1 MTIFKEIQQ
10 KVLEITNVTSDIY
23 DIPRL
28 MDTLIEQVFLRSGRF
43 IMEFIQNAED
53 ACMVAVKDRKIKFG
67 ILRIELDKDKIVIMH
82 NGKPFDKEDLIAI
95 CGLKSRKKPEEGY
108 LGYLGIGFKSVFKVS
123 NKVVIYSRGEEEY
136 CFKFDKEEAER
147 IWGVN
152 IPWQCLPIEIPTSS
166 LEISLPKRF
175 TTMFIIYL
183 KDSSFYEQI
192 KESLEKLRYPVFLFL
207 RYISEIEIRVN
218 SSKRKIKI
226 IPQRNEERNKLKIE
240 EIFVAEDSEDGHEWN
255 EFLVFKKTFDIPED
269 IKNDDVTRRARRD
282 KVKRR
287 EISVAFLVKNDK
299 LSKIEGEMISGF
311 YSFLPLE
318 EARTGL
324 GFLVQADFITQA
336 GREQMV
342 FEAKWNKWMMER
354 VTDVVEE
361 AIEYFQENPNFC
373 ESYLPIFEIE
383 ESYDDFYIKL
393 VKPILKERINKLL
406 ADPKVPTPSG
416 DLILLSKAVVCSSEI
431 RELVEKGI
439 VKEDDL
445 EILFGEKGLRFISEE
460 VKIGEREVKVLRI
473 SDLLSNKELIG
484 KKKEKRTAIQFLVEV
499 YKHADKTGK
508 LPTRDAYVLD
518 RWDNIVLANECYF
531 SRLPEGAKD
540 LLEKYPEIEDTL
552 VKYRLIHPSLEEIR
566 EILEN
571 VGVKYIT
578 YREICERVLLPKISA
593 ENKDKV
599 SKNDALIISTLLKK
613 GNILPYKSIWVLTK
627 DGDIRESEK
636 VFLFDKDL
644 VDKLFKDIKKFD
656 NIILDIGS
664 YLELDGDEVGW
675 KEFFENA
682 GVKLIEG
689 YWDEFISDYISNY
702 ITYVIEQSKNTQL
715 LVKFTWIAKEV
726 WKIKRGFLSAK
737 IPILTKDGRV
747 VDPEECYLSS
757 AYGPQE
763 NWERWLNLF
772 NIGPFVSG
780 EYLKI
785 DNDAKG
791 WKSFLINMGIKDSID
806 KSEVIGEFAESFAK
820 HILEKNG
827 FKIIGGK
834 GDGYDFIAEKGG
846 ETLYIQVK
854 GRKKIQDI
862 ELKGKEVEK
871 AIEKRESYCV
881 LVVYNIPNKPTAH
894 LLKNP
899 ADKGEQA
906 LEIFLKSDVITQ
918 QGQKISSNSI

>member
-1 MTIFKEIQQ
+1 MSVFEEIQQ
-10 KVLEITNVTSDIY
+10 RILKITDMTAEIY

-53 ACMVAVKDRKIKFG
+53 ACMVAVKDRKIRYG

-123 NKVVIYSRGEEEY
+123 NKVIIYSRGEEEY

-147 IWGVN
+147 IWGEN
-152 IPWQCLPIEIPTSS
+152 IPWQCLPIEIPTAS
-166 LEISLPKRF
+166 LEITLPKRF
-175 TTMFIIYL
+175 TTMFIVYL
-183 KDSSFYEQI
+183 KDPSFYEQI

-207 RYISEIEIRVN
+207 RYISEIEISID
-218 SSKRKIKI
+218 SSERKIKI
-226 IPQRNEERNKLKIE
+226 IPQRSEERDGLKIE
-240 EIFVAEDSEDGHEWN
+240 EIFVAEGSEWH
-255 EFLVFKKTFDIPED
+255 EFLVFRKTFDIPED
-269 IKNDDVTRRARRD
+269 IREDDATKRARRD

-287 EISVAFLVKNDK
+287 EVSVAFLVKNDK

-336 GREQMV
+336 GREQIV
-342 FEAKWNKWMMER
+342 FEAKWNRWMMER
-354 VTDVVEE
+354 VADVVEE

-373 ESYLPIFEIE
+373 KSYLPIFEIE
-383 ESYDDFYIKL
+383 KSYDDFYIEL
-393 VKPILKERINKLL
+393 VEPILKRRIDGLL
-406 ADPKVPTPSG
+406 TDPKVPTPSG
-416 DLILLSKAVVCSSEI
+416 DLIPLSKAVVCSSEI

-445 EILFGEKGLRFISEE
+445 EILFGEKGLRFISED

-473 SDLLSNKELIG
+473 SDLLSNKELIE
-484 KKKEKRTAIQFLVEV
+484 KKKEDGAAIQFLVEV
-499 YKHADKTGK
+499 YKHADKVGK
-508 LPTRDAYVLD
+508 LPTGDAYVLD
-518 RWDNIVLANECYF
+518 RWDNVVLANECYF
-531 SRLPEGAKD
+531 SALPEDVKNLLREYPGIKD
-540 LLEKYPEIEDTL
+540 ILA
-552 VKYRLIHPSLEEIR
+552 KYRLIHPGLEGIR
-566 EILEN
+566 KILEK
-571 VGVKYIT
+571 VGVKYRT
-578 YREICERVLLPKISA
+578 YREICERGLLPKIST
-593 ENKDKV
+593 ENRDKL
-599 SKNDALIISTLLKK
+599 SKNDVLIISTLLKK
-613 GNILPYKSIWVLTK
+613 GNILPHKSIWVLAK
-627 DGDIRESEK
+627 DGNVRESEK
-636 VFLFDKDL
+636 VFLFDKNL
-644 VDKLFKDIKKFD
+644 VDKLFKDVKAFD
-656 NIILDIGS
+656 GIILDIDS
-664 YLELDGDEVGW
+664 YLRLDRDEEGW
-675 KEFFENA
+675 KEFFKNA
-682 GVKLIEG
+682 GVKLIED
-689 YWDEFISDYISNY
+689 YWDEFISDYI
-702 ITYVIEQSKNTQL
+702 TYAIEQSKSKQL

-726 WKIKRGFLSAK
+726 WKIKRGFLSAR

-757 AYGPQE
+757 AYRPQE
-763 NWERWLNLF
+763 NWEMWSDLF
-772 NIGPFVSG
+772 NVGPFVSE

-785 DNDAKG
+785 DNDVEG
-791 WKSFLINMGIKDSID
+791 WKSFFINMGVKDSID
-806 KSEVIGEFAESFAK
+806 KSEVIGEFAESFAR

-846 ETLYIQVK
+846 RTLYIQVK

-871 AIEKRESYCV
+871 AIEKKESYCV
-881 LVVYNIPNKPTAH
+881 LVVYNIPNKPTAY
-894 LLKNP
+894 LLRNP
-899 ADKGEQA
+899 VDKGEQA
-906 LEIFLKSDVITQ
+906 LEIVLKPEVITQ
-918 QGQKISSNSI
+918 QGQRLP